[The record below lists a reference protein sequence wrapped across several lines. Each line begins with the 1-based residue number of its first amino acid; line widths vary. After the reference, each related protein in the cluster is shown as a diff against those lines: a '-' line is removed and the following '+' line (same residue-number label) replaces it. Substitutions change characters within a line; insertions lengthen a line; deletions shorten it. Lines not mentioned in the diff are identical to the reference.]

1 MDYNIQMYK
10 ATLASKSYKQTQ
22 NVNFNETLS
31 LIVMIKSIK
40 ILFTIVANHDYK
52 IQQIDVKT
60 TFLDENS
67 HEYVH
72 LTQPEGFEFK

>member
-1 MDYNIQMYK
+1 MDYNIQTYK

-40 ILFTIVANHDYK
+40 ILFTIVAYHDYK
-52 IQQIDVKT
+52 I
-60 TFLDENS
+60 
-67 HEYVH
+67 
-72 LTQPEGFEFK
+72 